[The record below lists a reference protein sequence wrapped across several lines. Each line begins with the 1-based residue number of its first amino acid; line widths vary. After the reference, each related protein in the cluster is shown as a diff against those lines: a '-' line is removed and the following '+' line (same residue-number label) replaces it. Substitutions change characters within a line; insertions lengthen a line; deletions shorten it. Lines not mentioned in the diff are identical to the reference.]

1 MPAQTVLIVEDE
13 SIVALDLKVQL
24 KKLGYDVAGVAGSGE
39 QALEQFATQNPDII
53 LMDVRLRGQMD
64 GIQVAEQIRRDH
76 DAPIIFLTSHS
87 DDETVRRAALTAPY
101 GYLTKPYQI
110 KELRAGIEVALTKA
124 GMERQL
130 RESDQ
135 WFAHTLRCVTDG
147 VVLTD
152 LEGRVR
158 FLNPAAERLTG
169 WHIDDAI
176 GKKLGDVVNF
186 KAENEVDQSST
197 PVAAGGSAD
206 PTTLVRRVML
216 DGRPSPISHAETLTA
231 RGGVETLIDE
241 TAGPVNDHHGNR
253 LGAVL
258 VLRDATERL
267 AQEALLRASEERFR
281 GAFDNAPLG
290 MALVSFSGSFL
301 QVNTALCQLLGADA
315 DELKRHTH
323 GSLSVDT
330 DREHEARRLT
340 ELLSTRSVVQ
350 FERQYLR
357 LGGGPPVP
365 TLVSVSLMREGDR
378 PTCHLYQV
386 HDLTEQRQAAARLAE
401 LAEERMRREAS
412 EMANQSKGEFLSRA
426 SHEMRTPLNAVIG
439 FAQLLE
445 QQHGLDPAKS
455 TAYAKHIR
463 TAGEHLL
470 HLVTDIL
477 DLNRATRGG
486 LSLTPQSV
494 DLYAAIDEAVQLL
507 APLSTAHGI
516 ELRVSAPADLVVLA
530 DSMRLRQIL
539 LNIGSNAI
547 KYNRQG
553 GEVRFEAKRLPD
565 GRVRLTIEDTGI
577 GMTREQMERLYHPF
591 DRLGQER
598 SKIPGVG
605 LGLVIAKGL
614 VAEMSG
620 QLEITSQ
627 PRQGTSVTIDLPATI
642 GLSAGSTSAA

>member
-1 MPAQTVLIVEDE
+1 
-13 SIVALDLKVQL
+13 
-24 KKLGYDVAGVAGSGE
+24 
-39 QALEQFATQNPDII
+39 
-53 LMDVRLRGQMD
+53 
-64 GIQVAEQIRRDH
+64 
-76 DAPIIFLTSHS
+76 
-87 DDETVRRAALTAPY
+87 
-101 GYLTKPYQI
+101 
-110 KELRAGIEVALTKA
+110 
-124 GMERQL
+124 
-130 RESDQ
+130 
-135 WFAHTLRCVTDG
+135 
-147 VVLTD
+147 
-152 LEGRVR
+152 
-158 FLNPAAERLTG
+158 
-169 WHIDDAI
+169 
-176 GKKLGDVVNF
+176 
-186 KAENEVDQSST
+186 
-197 PVAAGGSAD
+197 
-206 PTTLVRRVML
+206 
-216 DGRPSPISHAETLTA
+216 
-231 RGGVETLIDE
+231 
-241 TAGPVNDHHGNR
+241 
-253 LGAVL
+253 
-258 VLRDATERL
+258 
-267 AQEALLRASEERFR
+267 
-281 GAFDNAPLG
+281 
-290 MALVSFSGSFL
+290 
-301 QVNTALCQLLGADA
+301 
-315 DELKRHTH
+315 
-323 GSLSVDT
+323 
-330 DREHEARRLT
+330 
-340 ELLSTRSVVQ
+340 
-350 FERQYLR
+350 